1 MTERYDIAVVGA
13 GTSGIVAALAAAR
26 AGARVAL
33 VESSGR
39 LGGTAIH
46 GLHRY
51 VCGLFRTGGAQAD
64 APLHGP
70 TTISFCRRLAGGDL
84 ETLAVRRGRV
94 WLLPFAGGETLEAC
108 AEAAIADE
116 SRIRLFR
123 GLRPMRTIGDSDR
136 IAGIELDGGNVL
148 QVDAAIDCT
157 GSAEV
162 CRMAGCE
169 VAWPDSPALAGYG
182 FEVRNVDENASG
194 TFGLSVA
201 IPLRLRR
208 EIDGGRLPPHLA
220 YTTWEAGNEAG
231 TGWIKL
237 ALPMSHAL
245 SAREEAEAVWNI
257 LKRESCFVRADIVR
271 RLSAVLPRE
280 TAHLK
285 GERLLTGADVLGAR
299 KFPDGVARNAW
310 PIERWTENSGVSY
323 RYLPDGECHDVPEG
337 CLRPQNGPRNLLCAG
352 AAISADSD
360 AAAAI
365 RVMGVCMALGE
376 AAASVALRGAF
387 SQRTN

>member
-33 VESSGR
+33 VESSDR

-51 VCGLFRTGGAQAD
+51 VCGLFRTGRAQAD

-70 TTISFCRRLAGGDL
+70 ATISFCRRLAGGDL

-94 WLLPFAGGETLEAC
+94 WLLPFAGGDSLEAC
-108 AEAAIADE
+108 AETAIADE
-116 SRIRLFR
+116 SRICLFR
-123 GLRPMRTIGDSDR
+123 RQRPLRTMGESGR
-136 IAGIELDGGNVL
+136 IAAIELDDGKVL
-148 QVDAAIDCT
+148 QVDGAIDCT
-157 GSAEV
+157 GSAEL
-162 CRMAGCE
+162 CRLAGCE
-169 VAWPDSPALAGYG
+169 IAWPDSPALAGYG

-194 TFGLSVA
+194 TLGLSLA

-208 EIDGGRLPPHLA
+208 ETDAGRLPPHLA
-220 YTTWEAGNEAG
+220 YTTWEAGREAG

-237 ALPMSHAL
+237 ALPMSHAAR
-245 SAREEAEAVWNI
+245 AREEAEAVWNV
-257 LKRESCFVRADIVR
+257 LKQEPGFVQAEVVR
-271 RLSAVLPRE
+271 HLSAVLPRE

-285 GERLLTGADVLGAR
+285 GERLLAGTDVLVAR

-310 PIERWTENSGVSY
+310 PIERWTEKSGVTC
-323 RYLPDGECHDVPEG
+323 RYMPDGECHDIPEG
-337 CLRPQNGPRNLLCAG
+337 CLRPKNGPRNLLCAG
-352 AAISADSD
+352 AAISADPD

-365 RVMGVCMALGE
+365 RAMGVCMALGE
-376 AAASVALRGAF
+376 AAASVALRGLH
-387 SQRTN
+387 SQRTD